1 VSKVL
6 AYGTIK
12 AGGPTVIE
20 WCRGAP
26 SVIDTVKVGDNMRV
40 SLMQDVDGV
49 YVSLNERIPC
59 RSVEHAKL
67 VFQSVVD
74 DGKPVDLS
82 DSPFDHGPVDAH
94 EWPF

>member
-1 VSKVL
+1 MSKVL

-12 AGGPTVIE
+12 AGGPTVFE
-20 WCRGAP
+20 WRQGAP

-59 RSVEHAKL
+59 SNVEHAKM
-67 VFQSVVD
+67 VFQSLVD
-74 DGKPVDLS
+74 DETPVDLS
-82 DSPFDHGPVDAH
+82 DSPFDHGPVDAR